1 MGKGKPPSFQFYV
14 NDYLGSKIMGCCSA
28 SRGIWICFLCHM
40 WSSEQRGILVGTLK
54 ELQSLGHC
62 TKKELLTLL
71 DENMRLNF
79 AIVESHIDDE
89 NHSSPAIYTI
99 TSRRMVRDEIKR
111 QKWAEEKRKQREKE
125 QEEG

>member
-1 MGKGKPPSFQFYV
+1 
-14 NDYLGSKIMGCCSA
+14 
-28 SRGIWICFLCHM
+28 
-40 WSSEQRGILVGTLK
+40 
-54 ELQSLGHC
+54 
-62 TKKELLTLL
+62 
-71 DENMRLNF
+71 MRLNF